1 MFCLFSLQVG
11 WWGLI
16 ENIEQLSA
24 HSSSNMSSN
33 MFFVVA
39 SNPDIYKWS
48 LKCNLCFIEDIFQL
62 TNIFNAPLYKNC
74 PKIFFSENG
83 QFGWAIERA
92 YKRSRSSVAEN
103 YSYSQQAHKTYKEY
117 LSQSYRN
124 SDIVIFKL
132 DGDYFDSWNF
142 DLDRNVEI
150 TVTHGDIIPW
160 QMRIFYFMPSNIY
173 RHRRC
178 IRNKKRVTNDFHLR
192 SKGFQFFCYCRPIG

>member
-1 MFCLFSLQVG
+1 MFCLFSLQAG
-11 WWGLI
+11 WCGLI

-24 HSSSNMSSN
+24 HSLSKN
-33 MFFVVA
+33 MFFAVA
-39 SNPDIYKWS
+39 RNPDIYQWS
-48 LKCNLCFIEDIFQL
+48 LQCNLWFIEDIFQL
-62 TNIFNAPLYKNC
+62 ANIFNAPLHQNC

-124 SDIVIFKL
+124 SDIVIFTL

-142 DLDRNVEI
+142 DLDRNIEI
-150 TVTHGDIIPW
+150 TVTHGDTIPW
-160 QMRIFYFMPSNIY
+160 QMRIFYFMPFNTYNQYIPAPQVHS
-173 RHRRC
+173 
-178 IRNKKRVTNDFHLR
+178 
-192 SKGFQFFCYCRPIG
+192 Q